1 MSEFLEQVKQQFPEV
16 ATQAMPGHMTLE
28 ELFAG
33 EEHEE
38 LRTSIIKR
46 GAFRMTGSKKELRI
60 QTRRMEDGRHE
71 ILALAALSRDPGP
84 TSDYIDTIQDFAN
97 VGQKATL
104 NLSNRVKQYRE
115 IYKYEGIINNAIN
128 KVAALIGTGGR
139 YKVRRAKKG
148 KSRKAVTDLQAAL
161 DYFTQY
167 ANASAADGV
176 VTSERGL
183 RSIVHSGVRQA
194 LVEGDWVARHMWSKA
209 KVHELGQW
217 SLPMLIQT
225 ISLVN
230 LEPVGNL
237 SGLGELWYWR
247 PESDLMQLLQNGSTD
262 KTINDVVKRL
272 VDSKMLAELK
282 KNQRVLLTP
291 ALLMHVKYRGFATD
305 AVGESM
311 IEPAKA
317 AIRYSRGL
325 TAVDLVSMENIINR
339 LTIVQVGSADPKSP
353 YSKPDVA
360 AARASLMQ
368 SFFEESAPSMVIV
381 WQGDDVKVQDVGSQ
395 DSVLDLDKRYE
406 IADTKIKSAIGLPDA
421 LLLGATGDGSTAQ
434 WASVLGAAAQMQE
447 LANSFATV
455 LTQLGERIAAEN
467 GFEDAD
473 LIWEFDKSLFTD
485 EIQTRTQNR
494 ADYALGLVSI
504 QTMLAA
510 SGRDPQAEF
519 FLKCQERGLDPET
532 ATYEQAFTPPQGLQG
547 QAPGGI
553 QGQGEGKVPGEG
565 RTPDGQNTTRQEE
578 GDAAA

>member
-1 MSEFLEQVKQQFPEV
+1 MSELLGQIQQQFPDAV
-16 ATQAMPGHMTLE
+16 VTQAPGTMTLE

-33 EEHEE
+33 EENAE
-38 LRTSIIKR
+38 LRTAIVER
-46 GAFRMTGSKKELRI
+46 GAFRQTGSSKELRVK
-60 QTRRMEDGRHE
+60 TRRMDDGRHE
-71 ILALAALSRDPGP
+71 ILALGALSRDPGL
-84 TSDYIDTIQDFAN
+84 TDDYLSTIQDFGQL
-97 VGQKATL
+97 GQKATN
-104 NLSNRVKQYRE
+104 NLTSRVKQYRE
-115 IYKYEGIINNAIN
+115 IYKHEGIINNAIN

-148 KSRKAVTDLQAAL
+148 KSRKAVADLQAAL
-161 DYFTQY
+161 DYFTMY

-183 RSIVHSGVRQA
+183 RAIVHAGVRQA

-230 LEPVGNL
+230 LEPFGNL

-247 PESDLMQLLQNGSTD
+247 PESDLMQLLQNGSPD
-262 KTINDVVKRL
+262 KTINDVIKRL

-282 KNQRVLLTP
+282 KNQRVLMTP
-291 ALLMHVKYRGFATD
+291 ALLLHVKYRGFATD
-305 AVGESM
+305 PVGESM
-311 IEPAKA
+311 IEPAKP

-360 AARASLMQ
+360 AARAALMQ

-381 WQGDDVKVQDVGSQ
+381 WQGDDVTVKDVGSQ
-395 DSVLDLDKRYE
+395 DSVLALDKRYE
-406 IADTKIKSAIGLPDA
+406 IADNKVKSALGLPDA
-421 LLLGATGDGSTAQ
+421 LLLGVTGDGSTAQ

-455 LTQLGERIAAEN
+455 LTQLGERIATEN
-467 GFEDAD
+467 GFEDVD
-473 LIWEFDKSLFTD
+473 LLWEFDKSLFTD

-519 FLKCQERGLDPET
+519 FLKCGERGLDPNV
-532 ATYEQAFTPPQGLQG
+532 ATFEEVFMPPQGLQG
-547 QAPGGI
+547 QAPGGV
-553 QGQGEGKVPGEG
+553 QGQGVGKVPGQG
-565 RTPDGQNTTRQEE
+565 RTPDQQQTSPTE
-578 GDAAA
+578 DDTAS

>member
-16 ATQAMPGHMTLE
+16 ATQAMSGHMTLE

-33 EEHEE
+33 EENEE
-38 LRTSIIKR
+38 LRTSIIQK

-84 TSDYIDTIQDFAN
+84 TNDYINTIQDFAN

-183 RSIVHSGVRQA
+183 RSIVHAGVRQA

-272 VDSKMLAELK
+272 VDSRMLAELK

-291 ALLMHVKYRGFATD
+291 ALLLHVKYRGFATD

-455 LTQLGERIAAEN
+455 LTQLGERIATEN
-467 GFEDAD
+467 GFEEAD

-565 RTPDGQNTTRQEE
+565 RTPDGQNTPRQEE

>member
-1 MSEFLEQVKQQFPEV
+1 MSEFLTQVQQQFPEV
-16 ATQAMPGHMTLE
+16 TTQAVPGQMTLE

-33 EEHEE
+33 EENEE
-38 LRTSIIKR
+38 LRTSIIQR

-60 QTRRMEDGRHE
+60 QTRKMEDGRHE
-71 ILALAALSRDPGP
+71 ILALAALSRDPGL
-84 TSDYIDTIQDFAN
+84 TDDYLTTVQDFGN

-104 NLSNRVKQYRE
+104 NLTNRVKQYKE
-115 IYKYEGIINNAIN
+115 IYKHEGIVNNAIN

-139 YKVRRAKKG
+139 FKVRRAKKG
-148 KSRKAVTDLQAAL
+148 KSRKSVADLQAAL
-161 DYFTQY
+161 DYFTTY
-167 ANASAADGV
+167 ANSSSADGV

-183 RSIVHSGVRQA
+183 RSIVHAGVRQA
-194 LVEGDWVARHMWSKA
+194 LVEGDWVARHMWSNV

-247 PESDLMQLLQNGSTD
+247 PDSDLMQLLQSGSTD
-262 KTINDVVKRL
+262 KSINDVVKRL
-272 VDSKMLAELK
+272 VDNRMLAELK

-360 AARASLMQ
+360 AARAALMQ

-381 WQGDDVKVQDVGSQ
+381 WQGDDVSVKDVGSQ
-395 DSVLDLDKRYE
+395 DSVLALDKRYE
-406 IADTKIKSAIGLPDA
+406 IADHKIKSSIGLPDA
-421 LLLGATGDGSTAQ
+421 LLLGVTGDGSTAQ

-467 GFEDAD
+467 GFDDVD
-473 LIWEFDKSLFTD
+473 LLWEFDKSLFTD

-510 SGRDPQAEF
+510 AGRDPQAEF
-519 FLKCQERGLDPET
+519 YLKCQERGLDPNT
-532 ATYEQAFTPPQGLQG
+532 ATFEEVFTPPQGLQG

-565 RTPDGQNTTRQEE
+565 RRPDSQNTQRQQE